1 MFLIY
6 KYSCKNATAKKGDIL
21 VYYYKLREEM
31 RKSGYTQEML
41 AKELNISTSTLNQK
55 MNNKTSFR
63 ISEALKICELLDID
77 LKRIKEFFY

>member
-1 MFLIY
+1 MQ
-6 KYSCKNATAKKGDIL
+6 KRNKKGEKL

-41 AKELNISTSTLNQK
+41 ANELNISASTLNQK
-55 MNNKTSFR
+55 INNKSSFR

-77 LKRIKEFFY
+77 LKKIKEFFY